1 MELGGNIV
9 ENIKNS
15 FKTRKFKSASY
26 SFGIIAIALA
36 IVIVVNLIVNALPAS
51 ITKIDLSF
59 NQMYSLTE
67 TTEEFVKGL
76 SEDVTIYVVCQTG
89 SENTD
94 VMEMLNK
101 YVALSPHIRIETV
114 DPILHPTFTS
124 EYTEDAVA
132 AGSLIVV
139 SEKRFKI
146 IPYSDLYEQT
156 LNTSTY
162 SFEVTGF
169 DVEGQVTS
177 ALNYVTTDELPVVYN
192 LEGHGVTAFSE
203 TLQDLINKNSMAIES
218 LNLLS
223 AGGVPEDAACV
234 FINAATNDLSADEA
248 KQVISY
254 LENGGRAF
262 IVAAS
267 GGKELPNLNSVLEH
281 YGVELMT
288 GYAVENDTSHYMR
301 PYANYLLPV
310 VESHEITKGLE
321 EEHLCLVDAGGI
333 TEAENTRT
341 SVKITPLLQ
350 TTENSFLRPMTN
362 ASLQSISMADGD
374 IAGPVT
380 IGAAITDR
388 YQDAEARLVV
398 YSSSYITNDAANL
411 QVSGNNYKMVMNS
424 LSWLCGLDSSIA
436 IDAKSFSMEYL
447 QITANETNRWTII
460 TVIVLPAF
468 CLVTGFVVWI
478 RRRRR

>member
-1 MELGGNIV
+1 M

-26 SFGIIAIALA
+26 SFGIIAVALA
-36 IVIVVNLIVNALPAS
+36 IVIVLNLIVNALPAS
-51 ITKIDLSF
+51 MTKIDLSF

-76 SEDVTIYVVCQTG
+76 SEDITIYVICQTG
-89 SENTD
+89 SEDAD
-94 VMEMLNK
+94 VMEMLEK
-101 YVALSPHIRIETV
+101 YAALSSRIHVETV
-114 DPILHPTFTS
+114 DPVLHPTFTG

-132 AGSLIVV
+132 SGSLIVV
-139 SEKRFKI
+139 SDKRSKI
-146 IPYSDLYEQT
+146 ISYSDLYEQT

-162 SFEVTGF
+162 SYDVTGF

-177 ALNYVTTDELPVVYN
+177 ALNYVTTDELPVIYN
-192 LEGHGVTAFSE
+192 LEGHGVTALSA
-203 TLQDLINKNSMAIES
+203 TLQDLIDKNSMEIQT

-223 AGGVPEDAACV
+223 AGGVPEDAACI
-234 FINAATNDLSADEA
+234 FINAPTSDLSADEA
-248 KQVISY
+248 EQMISY

-267 GGKELPNLNSVLEH
+267 GGKELPNLESVMQH
-281 YGVELMT
+281 YGVKVT
-288 GYAVENDTSHYMR
+288 AGYAIENDTSHYLR

-310 VESHEITKGLE
+310 VESHEITKGME
-321 EEHLCLVDAGGI
+321 EEYLCLVDAAGI

-341 SVKITPLLQ
+341 SVKVTPLLQ
-350 TTENSFLRPMTN
+350 TTENSFLRPMEN
-362 ASLQSISMADGD
+362 SSLQSISMADGD

-380 IGAAITDR
+380 IAAAVTET
-388 YQDAEARLVV
+388 YNDAVTRLVV
-398 YSSSYITNDAANL
+398 YSSSYITNDGANM
-411 QVSGNNYKMVMNS
+411 QVSGNNYELVMSS

-436 IDAKSFSMEYL
+436 IDAKSFSMDYL
-447 QITANETNRWTII
+447 QITANDTNRWTII
-460 TVIVLPAF
+460 TVAVLPVL
-468 CLVTGFVVWI
+468 CLAAGFVVWI